1 MTPPSVTSPRAFG
14 SERQIPRLSTP
25 PSRPRSYLGSQNGD
39 SQAPDSVTYS
49 PCSDKEDNALD
60 EERHDVLPDNP
71 FDSESSRI
79 LFDAIDRLQSCGVG
93 QELAIPQL
101 VIVGGQSAG
110 KSSLLQSLTDIP
122 FPVGKGCC
130 TRFATRIVSRRTAP
144 GSTNAVKITIID
156 PEVTDIFGYP
166 PDDAYKRYSYVSD
179 RLGAEEF
186 GEMMENISASYMGI
200 KPGQGSHTKN
210 FATQVLRIELSGPS
224 RSHFSI
230 LDVPGIIAY
239 PRHVNE
245 YELHGVKK
253 MVEEYMREPA
263 NIVICVAAAT
273 ADLETQEIFNM
284 AAKLVDK
291 KRLVGVFT
299 KCDRLESPTEVI
311 EIASEGGEDS
321 EKSMQGGWFVVRNRS
336 ELDDDDF
343 DVKEAERKLFDQPP
357 WDKIRR
363 ERRGSSALQE
373 HLGNLLC
380 ARIRG
385 NFPVIQESVRN
396 LLSDAESSRR
406 ALGDPRPSHS
416 LRQQYIRDVVER
428 YHATAVK
435 TLKSPGSLSDEALRV
450 RGLVREANELFTAE
464 MHNRGHTH
472 LFEDPDADPMAQL
485 ANAVKFYAA
494 RLAGETTGA
503 EHERGATS
511 PPLTPPEKTRAAT
524 QFPTSRKPPI
534 KPLVEEIGEQLRI
547 WQTTELPGL
556 VNTEVIQ
563 VLYRKQSENWQRI
576 AEYHIDCIAND
587 IETASNWIL
596 EDACSPACCS
606 SILYQELSRVLT
618 QLQQQAKKKAVEE
631 LKEYCRR
638 ERASHLQTTD
648 SRFEERLQALRTV
661 RLLNSLGSIPPFTS
675 GNNINID
682 HAKRLFRHFHHSS
695 ENNMIYDVHDVVKV
709 YYQLSLEA
717 FIRYIT
723 NDIVEDYISYS
734 EGPLMGLSTDW
745 VLKLSEEDVEK
756 LAREDEETLHK
767 RAHYDRIIEKL
778 KTAHEIAE
786 NARIQTRSVGH
797 VSGIPAA

>member
-1 MTPPSVTSPRAFG
+1 MTPPSATSPRAFG

-25 PSRPRSYLGSQNGD
+25 RRPRSDLGSQNGD
-39 SQAPDSVTYS
+39 SQAADSVTYS

-60 EERHDVLPDNP
+60 EERYDVLPGNP

-144 GSTNAVKITIID
+144 GSTNAVKITIVD

-230 LDVPGIIAY
+230 LDVPGIIAW

-321 EKSMQGGWFVVRNRS
+321 EKAMQGGWFVVRNRS

-373 HLGNLLC
+373 HLGKLLC
-380 ARIRG
+380 AQIRG
-385 NFPVIQESVRN
+385 NFPVIQESVRS

-406 ALGDPRPSHS
+406 ALGDPRLSHS

-472 LFEDPDADPMAQL
+472 LFEDPDADPMTQL

-494 RLAGETTGA
+494 RLAGETMGA

-524 QFPTSRKPPI
+524 RFPTSQKPPI

-723 NDIVEDYISYS
+723 NDIVEDFISYS

-767 RAHYDRIIEKL
+767 RAHYDLIVEKL

-786 NARIQTRSVGH
+786 NARMQTRNVGH

>member
-1 MTPPSVTSPRAFG
+1 MTPPSATSPRAFG

-25 PSRPRSYLGSQNGD
+25 RRPRSDLGSQNGD
-39 SQAPDSVTYS
+39 SQAADSVTYS

-60 EERHDVLPDNP
+60 EERYDVLPGNP

-110 KSSLLQSLTDIP
+110 KSSLLQSPTDIP

-144 GSTNAVKITIID
+144 GSTNAVKITIVD

-230 LDVPGIIAY
+230 LDVPGIIAW

-299 KCDRLESPTEVI
+299 KCDRLD
-311 EIASEGGEDS
+311 EGGEDS
-321 EKSMQGGWFVVRNRS
+321 EKAMQGGWFVVRNRS

-363 ERRGSSALQE
+363 ERRCSSALQE
-373 HLGNLLC
+373 HLGKLLC
-380 ARIRG
+380 AQIRG
-385 NFPVIQESVRN
+385 NFPVIQESVRS

-406 ALGDPRPSHS
+406 ALGDPRLSHS

-472 LFEDPDADPMAQL
+472 LFEDPDADPMTQL
-485 ANAVKFYAA
+485 ANA
-494 RLAGETTGA
+494 
-503 EHERGATS
+503 
-511 PPLTPPEKTRAAT
+511 
-524 QFPTSRKPPI
+524 PPI

-723 NDIVEDYISYS
+723 NDIVEDFISYS

-767 RAHYDRIIEKL
+767 RAHYDLIVEKL

-786 NARIQTRSVGH
+786 NARMQTRNVGH